1 MKKVCTVREGDKVKL
16 IKILLFSFILFLVA
30 CSDEE
35 HLIFDNKKDAEQE
48 IGEFKA
54 PVMPEGY
61 QMKQIT
67 YDNDGFTHPVTKVF
81 YEKGSH
87 NITFMIASSW
97 FDDRPSKKIEND
109 HIAEMEWISK
119 DKEFVLKWR
128 KSNQQSYKYLF
139 TNNKKDKEWL
149 ISVAEHY

>member
-1 MKKVCTVREGDKVKL
+1 MNKGFTLREGDKVKL
-16 IKILLFSFILFLVA
+16 IKILLFSFMIFLVA
-30 CSDEE
+30 CNDEE

-97 FDDRPSKKIEND
+97 FDDQPSKKIEND
-109 HIAEMEWISK
+109 QIAEMEWISK
-119 DKEFVLKWR
+119 DKEFV
-128 KSNQQSYKYLF
+128 
-139 TNNKKDKEWL
+139 
-149 ISVAEHY
+149 